1 MAYRSL
7 PAFNA
12 EARFAANR
20 AFTYNGRAIAVG
32 EPVEGIP
39 TRRLRQLFEVR
50 RVSQMA
56 PAAERKQTAGAHSA
70 PRKGKK

>member
-12 EARFAANR
+12 EARFVANR
-20 AFTYNGRAIAVG
+20 AFTFNGRAIAIG

-39 TRRLRQLFEVR
+39 TRRLRQLFELR
-50 RVSQMA
+50 RVSQVA
-56 PAAERKQTAGAHSA
+56 PTAERKQTAGVHSA
-70 PRKGKK
+70 ARKGKK